1 MGLFSELRLRRARNK
16 KKNGSRSHKNAER
29 FTPDI
34 SKGLDSAVV
43 AQRREDNLVNIK
55 PINRAKSYPRIIFEN
70 IFSFCNIVTLFLMLL
85 LVCIGA
91 ADYALSSSIIIISMV
106 IGIVQEIKAKQS
118 VEKLSLTVES
128 TCTVI
133 RDGEKKEISTKELVL
148 VDVYIAEA
156 GAQVPVD
163 SVIADGYVEVD
174 ESILTGESIP
184 VKRTAGENIYAGS
197 IVMEGQAVARAD
209 RVGKD
214 CYIESIA
221 RAARKVERPK
231 SRIFNSINNF
241 IKVATVILAVLAVIL
256 IISERLAAQMDDW
269 NSWKDTIITVSS
281 SIIGMIPVGMF
292 VMMSTALAVSV
303 LRLSKHSAL
312 PQDLY
317 SVEMLARV
325 DTLLLDKTGT
335 ITSGDLEVVDIKTL
349 TEPTVDLRDLM
360 CTFTE
365 ATKDKKSTARALDRK
380 FEGGNVLKFTD
391 ALSFSSAR
399 KYSAVTLEGGKSYL
413 LGAPEYVTVL
423 SEEAKEYL
431 SGQSKLGRRSVLLA
445 QFDGPISEAVPEKT
459 VPLDIFILED
469 SLRTDV
475 RSTLEWFYKNDV
487 DVKII
492 SGDNPETVSNI
503 AAKTG
508 VFNADKWVNC
518 RGLSKEELE
527 EKAEEG
533 VVFGRVS
540 PDQKRDIVRC
550 LQKKGRTV
558 GMIGDG
564 VNDVKALRESD
575 CSISFGSA
583 NEVARNI
590 SRIILTDNNF
600 STLPTIVNEGRSVI
614 GNIEKV
620 SALYIMKNIAIMVLT
635 LAFAI
640 AGFVNPA
647 ISYPISTKQL
657 LLLEFF
663 VIGVPSLA
671 FAMQKGNARRVT
683 GNFMRNVLK
692 SALPASL
699 ALILSVAIIY
709 PLGMN
714 GVFAAASETYVVS
727 VTGMALTVTGF
738 MCLLIIS
745 LPPDK
750 FRLIVAAVM
759 FAVSIAAIYADYYL
773 IGSWLG
779 PDETFLGMVPLE
791 SGADAGWLALAAAA
805 GTVVNIAALLAGRY
819 IERKYG
825 DRLDER
831 LLRLENRLHASR
843 ERRRERMKEKDEAR
857 KAEKQRRE
865 DAKNESKTE

>member
-34 SKGLDSAVV
+34 SKGLDGAVV

-148 VDVYIAEA
+148 DDVYIAEA

-184 VKRTAGENIYAGS
+184 VKRTAGESIYAGS

-303 LRLSKHSAL
+303 LRLSRHSAL

-335 ITSGDLEVVDIKTL
+335 ITSGDLEVVDVKTL

-805 GTVVNIAALLAGRY
+805 GTIVNVAALLAGRY

>member
-34 SKGLDSAVV
+34 SKGLDGAVV

-85 LVCIGA
+85 LVGIGA

-133 RDGEKKEISTKELVL
+133 RDGEKREISTKELVL
-148 VDVYIAEA
+148 DDVYIAEA

-184 VKRTAGENIYAGS
+184 VKRTAGESIYAGS

-335 ITSGDLEVVDIKTL
+335 ITSGDLEVVDVKTL

-550 LQKKGRTV
+550 LQRKGRTV

-640 AGFVNPA
+640 AGFINPA

-750 FRLIVAAVM
+750 FRLIVAAFM

-805 GTVVNIAALLAGRY
+805 GTIVNIAALLAGRY

-843 ERRRERMKEKDEAR
+843 ERRRERIKEKDEAR
-857 KAEKQRRE
+857 KAEKQRKE

>member
-34 SKGLDSAVV
+34 SKGLDGAVV

-133 RDGEKKEISTKELVL
+133 RDREKKEISTKELVL
-148 VDVYIAEA
+148 DDVYIAEA

-365 ATKDKKSTARALDRK
+365 ATKDKKSTARALDKK

-671 FAMQKGNARRVT
+671 FAMQKGNSRRVT

-805 GTVVNIAALLAGRY
+805 GTIVNIAALLAGRY

>member
-34 SKGLDSAVV
+34 SKGLDGAVV

-148 VDVYIAEA
+148 DDVYIAEA

-365 ATKDKKSTARALDRK
+365 ATKDKKSTARALDKK

-540 PDQKRDIVRC
+540 PDKKRDIVRC

-773 IGSWLG
+773 IGSWLD

-805 GTVVNIAALLAGRY
+805 GTIVNIAALLAGRY

>member
-34 SKGLDSAVV
+34 SKGLDGAVV

-85 LVCIGA
+85 LVGIGA

-148 VDVYIAEA
+148 DDVYIAEA

-184 VKRTAGENIYAGS
+184 VKRTAGESIYAGS

-303 LRLSKHSAL
+303 LRLSRHSAL

-335 ITSGDLEVVDIKTL
+335 ITSGDLEVVDVKTL

-640 AGFVNPA
+640 AGFINPA

-805 GTVVNIAALLAGRY
+805 GTIVNIAALLAGRY

-825 DRLDER
+825 DRLDEK

-843 ERRRERMKEKDEAR
+843 EKRRERMKEKDEAR

-865 DAKNESKTE
+865 EAENESKTE

>member
-34 SKGLDSAVV
+34 SKGLDGAVV

-148 VDVYIAEA
+148 DDVYIAEA

-197 IVMEGQAVARAD
+197 IIMEGQAVARAD

-380 FEGGNVLKFTD
+380 FEGGNALKFTD

-550 LQKKGRTV
+550 LQRKGRTV

-805 GTVVNIAALLAGRY
+805 GTIVNIAALLAGRY

>member
-16 KKNGSRSHKNAER
+16 KKNDSRSHKNAER

-34 SKGLDSAVV
+34 SKGLDGAVV

-85 LVCIGA
+85 LVGIGA

-133 RDGEKKEISTKELVL
+133 RDGEKKEISTRELVL
-148 VDVYIAEA
+148 DDVYIAEA

-184 VKRTAGENIYAGS
+184 VKRTAGESIYAGS

-550 LQKKGRTV
+550 LQRKGRTV

>member
-34 SKGLDSAVV
+34 SKGLDGAVV

-85 LVCIGA
+85 LVGIGA

-148 VDVYIAEA
+148 DDVYIAEA

-184 VKRTAGENIYAGS
+184 VKRTAGESIYAGS

-303 LRLSKHSAL
+303 LRLSRHSAL

-335 ITSGDLEVVDIKTL
+335 ITSGDLEVVDVKTL

-640 AGFVNPA
+640 AGFINPA

-805 GTVVNIAALLAGRY
+805 GTIVNVAALLAGRY

-857 KAEKQRRE
+857 KAEKQRKE
-865 DAKNESKTE
+865 DAKNESKTG

>member
-16 KKNGSRSHKNAER
+16 KKNDSRSHKNAER

-34 SKGLDSAVV
+34 SKGLDGAVV

-148 VDVYIAEA
+148 DDVYIAEA

-184 VKRTAGENIYAGS
+184 VKRTAGESIYAGS

-303 LRLSKHSAL
+303 LRLSRHSAL

-335 ITSGDLEVVDIKTL
+335 ITSGDLEVVDVKTL

-805 GTVVNIAALLAGRY
+805 GTIVNIAALLAGRY

-857 KAEKQRRE
+857 KAEKQRKE

>member
-34 SKGLDSAVV
+34 SKGLDGAVV

-148 VDVYIAEA
+148 DDVYIAEA

-184 VKRTAGENIYAGS
+184 VKRTAGESIYAGS

-256 IISERLAAQMDDW
+256 IISQRLAAQMDDW

-335 ITSGDLEVVDIKTL
+335 ITSGDLEVVDVKTL

-380 FEGGNVLKFTD
+380 FEGGNALKFTD

-805 GTVVNIAALLAGRY
+805 GTIVNIAALLAGRY

>member
-16 KKNGSRSHKNAER
+16 KKNDSRSHKNAER

-34 SKGLDSAVV
+34 SKGLDGAVV

-148 VDVYIAEA
+148 DDVYIAEA

-184 VKRTAGENIYAGS
+184 VKRTAEESIYAGS

-303 LRLSKHSAL
+303 LRLSRHSAL

-335 ITSGDLEVVDIKTL
+335 ITSGDLEVVDVKTL

-380 FEGGNVLKFTD
+380 FEGGSVLKFTD

-550 LQKKGRTV
+550 LQRKGRTV

-805 GTVVNIAALLAGRY
+805 GTIVNIAALLAGRY

>member
-16 KKNGSRSHKNAER
+16 KKNDSRSHKNAER

-34 SKGLDSAVV
+34 SKGLDGAVV

-85 LVCIGA
+85 LVGIGA

-148 VDVYIAEA
+148 DDVYIAEA

-184 VKRTAGENIYAGS
+184 VKRTAGESIYAGS

-303 LRLSKHSAL
+303 LRLSRHSAL

-365 ATKDKKSTARALDRK
+365 ATKDKKSTARALDKK

-413 LGAPEYVTVL
+413 LGAPEYVTML

-550 LQKKGRTV
+550 LQRKGRTV

-640 AGFVNPA
+640 AGFINPA

-805 GTVVNIAALLAGRY
+805 GTIVNIAALLAGRY
-819 IERKYG
+819 IKRKYG

-857 KAEKQRRE
+857 KAEKQRKE

>member
-34 SKGLDSAVV
+34 SKGLDGAVV

-148 VDVYIAEA
+148 DDVYIAEA

-184 VKRTAGENIYAGS
+184 VKRTAGESIYAGS
-197 IVMEGQAVARAD
+197 IVMEGQAVTRAD

-256 IISERLAAQMDDW
+256 IISQRLAAQMDDW

-303 LRLSKHSAL
+303 LRLSRHSAL

-365 ATKDKKSTARALDRK
+365 ATKDKKSTARALDKK

-805 GTVVNIAALLAGRY
+805 GTIVNIAALLAGRY

>member
-34 SKGLDSAVV
+34 SKGLDGAVV

-148 VDVYIAEA
+148 DDVYIAEA

-303 LRLSKHSAL
+303 LRLSRHSAL

-550 LQKKGRTV
+550 LQRKGRTV

-779 PDETFLGMVPLE
+779 SDETFLGMVPLE

-805 GTVVNIAALLAGRY
+805 GTIVNIAALLAGRY

>member
-16 KKNGSRSHKNAER
+16 KKNDSRSHKNAER

-34 SKGLDSAVV
+34 SKGLDGAVV

-148 VDVYIAEA
+148 DDVYIAEA

-303 LRLSKHSAL
+303 LRLSRHSAL

-335 ITSGDLEVVDIKTL
+335 ITSGDLEVVDVKTL

-550 LQKKGRTV
+550 LQRKGRTV

>member
-16 KKNGSRSHKNAER
+16 KKNDSRSHKNAER

-34 SKGLDSAVV
+34 SKGLDGAVV

-148 VDVYIAEA
+148 DDVYIAEA

-184 VKRTAGENIYAGS
+184 VKRTAEESIYAGS

-303 LRLSKHSAL
+303 LRLSRHSAL

-335 ITSGDLEVVDIKTL
+335 ITSGDLEVVDVKTL

-550 LQKKGRTV
+550 LQRKGRTV

-805 GTVVNIAALLAGRY
+805 GTIVNIAALLAGRY

>member
-16 KKNGSRSHKNAER
+16 KKNDSRSHKNAER

-34 SKGLDSAVV
+34 SKGLDGAVV

-85 LVCIGA
+85 LVGIGA

-148 VDVYIAEA
+148 DDVYIAEA

-184 VKRTAGENIYAGS
+184 VKRTAGESIYAGS

-303 LRLSKHSAL
+303 LRLSRHSAL

-550 LQKKGRTV
+550 LQRKGRTV

-791 SGADAGWLALAAAA
+791 SGADAGWLSLAAAA
-805 GTVVNIAALLAGRY
+805 GTIVNVAALLAGRY

-857 KAEKQRRE
+857 KAEKQRKE

>member
-34 SKGLDSAVV
+34 SKGLDGAVV

-85 LVCIGA
+85 LVGIGA

-133 RDGEKKEISTKELVL
+133 RDGEKREISTKELVL
-148 VDVYIAEA
+148 DDVYIAEA

-365 ATKDKKSTARALDRK
+365 ATKDKKSTARALDKK

>member
-148 VDVYIAEA
+148 DDVYIAEA

-184 VKRTAGENIYAGS
+184 VKRTAGESIYAGS

-303 LRLSKHSAL
+303 LRLSRHSAL

-365 ATKDKKSTARALDRK
+365 ATKDKKSTARALDKK

-805 GTVVNIAALLAGRY
+805 GTIVNIAALLAGRY

>member
-16 KKNGSRSHKNAER
+16 KKNDSRSHKNAER

-34 SKGLDSAVV
+34 SKGLDGAVV

-85 LVCIGA
+85 LVGIGA

-148 VDVYIAEA
+148 DDVYIAEA

-184 VKRTAGENIYAGS
+184 VKRTAGESIYAGS

-303 LRLSKHSAL
+303 LRLSRHSAL

-492 SGDNPETVSNI
+492 TGDNPETVSNI

-550 LQKKGRTV
+550 LQRKGRTV

-805 GTVVNIAALLAGRY
+805 GTIVNIAALLAGRY

>member
-34 SKGLDSAVV
+34 SKGLDGAVV

-148 VDVYIAEA
+148 DDVYIAEA

-184 VKRTAGENIYAGS
+184 VKRTAGESIFAGS

-431 SGQSKLGRRSVLLA
+431 SGQSKMGRRSVLLA

-805 GTVVNIAALLAGRY
+805 GTIVNIAALLAGRY